1 MRRLSLAASAYL
13 LLACPANLG
22 KHGPDDAKSAKH
34 ADAKQDANADA
45 RQPDAKQ
52 PDAKQPDAKQPDD
65 AKPADAKPDDAQAD
79 GAPAKLLPNAPL
91 PLADLLGKPPADVQ
105 KRLGEP
111 TGKGMQRTSCVRFLP
126 ERIWFEC
133 NYAHQRYND
142 TTGTYKAV
150 QVSYEDGKAAAVA
163 FEGIPGEGAFDPV
176 AALAKVGLELPS
188 APRPS
193 EPAEGVRLWSWFNS
207 EARLVVDGLQYRVE
221 VSTVD
226 DKWEN
231 GKVEIIL
238 NHPLDAAQ
246 QSRIKEVR
254 GKSG

>member
-1 MRRLSLAASAYL
+1 MRRLSLAASACL

-22 KHGPDDAKSAKH
+22 KHGPDDAKSAKL
-34 ADAKQDANADA
+34 AEAKQDAKADTK
-45 RQPDAKQ
+45 QDAK
-52 PDAKQPDAKQPDD
+52 
-65 AKPADAKPDDAQAD
+65 ADAKPEDAKPEDAT
-79 GAPAKLLPNAPL
+79 PAKLLPNAPL
-91 PLADLLGKPPADVQ
+91 PLADLLGKPPAEAQ
-105 KRLGEP
+105 KKLGEP

-193 EPAEGVRLWSWFNS
+193 EPAEAVKLWSWFNS

-231 GKVEIIL
+231 AKVEIIL